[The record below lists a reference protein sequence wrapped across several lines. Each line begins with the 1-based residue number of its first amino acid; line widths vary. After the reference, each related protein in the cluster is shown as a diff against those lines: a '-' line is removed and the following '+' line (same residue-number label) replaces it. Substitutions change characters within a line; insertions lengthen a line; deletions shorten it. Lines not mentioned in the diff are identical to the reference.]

1 MRKPALLFVAL
12 CSLALFF
19 GWKARSAWLAP
30 PPSVDDTGRAS
41 ADIWQPGAPAPDP
54 PPPPE
59 SAGAVSAIVARP
71 LFRPDRLPFREKD
84 PGAASGR
91 NYEAELSRLSL
102 IGTLAFGGELTGIVV
117 SKGSSHGERWEVKAG
132 DPLPGFKV
140 REVQI
145 DGLAVTADDREFLL
159 PLYSG
164 PPPAAAAGTVR
175 TETTRKGTASA
186 PPAAPA
192 PPPSGAPPPSTVVQ
206 PRPVPTIVPERSPA
220 RPPRFYPRR

>member
-19 GWKARSAWLAP
+19 GWKARSAWVAP
-30 PPSVDDTGRAS
+30 PPSADDTGRAS
-41 ADIWQPGAPAPDP
+41 AEIWQPGAPMPDP

-71 LFRPDRLPFREKD
+71 LFRPDRLPFREND
-84 PGAASGR
+84 PGAAAR

-102 IGTLAFGGELTGIVV
+102 IGTLAFGGDLKGIVV
-117 SKGSSHGERWEVKAG
+117 TKGSSRAERWEVKAG

-140 REVQI
+140 KEVQI
-145 DGLAVTADDREFLL
+145 DGLALTADGREFLL

-164 PPPAAAAGTVR
+164 PPTAAGGGTVR
-175 TETTRKGTASA
+175 TETFRKETVSA

-192 PPPSGAPPPSTVVQ
+192 PPPPGAQPPTTVTQ
-206 PRPVPTIVPERSPA
+206 PRPAPAIVPERSPA